1 MLNLLSRIIPRS
13 LHWRIAVTYTGII
26 VVVMVLVSYF
36 MSGYIKE
43 IIRHQ
48 SAIQSEEQSRLIADL
63 LAGSNLKELSLE
75 ENYEHRVVVLDYKD
89 AVLLDTKTL
98 NTADKDH
105 SIGGVSFSEAS
116 IVRNGERYG
125 KVRVYSYNENLEN
138 QVDSIVIRA
147 LLIGLVVP
155 SVSVI
160 LGLYIARRTSRSIKV
175 LTAGATKIESGDLT
189 YRVRVSSHEE
199 TAELADAFNLMADT
213 ISEMVENIS
222 NDRDTISAVLNTMA
236 DGVISIDREGVITLI
251 NQTAAETF
259 IISAADTV
267 GMRISEVIRDHEI
280 LQLYSKCLQSST
292 LRRVEVEI
300 PETRSFLSVTATP
313 LGQESERGALLTIH
327 DLTGLRQIET
337 TRKEFVSNVSHELR
351 SPISSIRAMVET
363 LEDGAID
370 DKKVASDFIM
380 RIQKEVER
388 MTSMVDVL
396 LELSRI
402 ESGQEVVNMAPLQL
416 KLKVE
421 EAIELVKRSESP
433 VDLNITSEIQSD
445 INVVAQS
452 DKLLQILVN
461 LLQNAIKFTSTDG
474 SIIVRSRVSDKHVL
488 IDVEDNGTGIA
499 SEHLPH
505 VFERFYKADRSR
517 RDGGSGLGLAIV
529 KHLVQAHG
537 GDVSVDSVEGEGSVF
552 SFTLSLS

>member
-26 VVVMVLVSYF
+26 VAVMVLVSYF

-63 LAGSNLKELSLE
+63 LAGSNMKELSLE

-98 NTADKDH
+98 NSADNHH
-105 SIGGVSFSEAS
+105 SISGVSFSEAY

-147 LLIGLVVP
+147 LLIGLVVA
-155 SVSVI
+155 SVPVI

-189 YRVRVSSHEE
+189 YRVMVSLNEE

-259 IISAADTV
+259 IISAVDTV

-363 LEDGAID
+363 LEDGAIG

-416 KLKVE
+416 KPKVE
-421 EAIELVKRSESP
+421 EAIELVKRSEGTE
-433 VDLNITSEIQSD
+433 DLNITSEIQSD

-474 SIIVRSRVSDKHVL
+474 SVIVRSRVSDKHVL